1 MAPQNTPDQ
10 RPSDFGDLQK
20 LSAEFGQNSLHIQGA
35 GGNASV
41 KDGDAMWIKASGT
54 MLGDALVRDV
64 FVPVDLPRMK
74 SAILSGQDNADS
86 PAEFLLPSAQDLRP
100 SIETCL
106 HAVFSQRIVLHTH
119 CIHTI
124 AHAIQTNAPALLEQR
139 LAAFNWAYV
148 PYAKPGANLAKSVVE
163 VMSPDTD
170 VIVLGNH
177 GLIVA
182 AETVEDVR
190 ALQLAVHNAF
200 ALEPEHLGG
209 ADLDALSGHADG
221 TYGLADD
228 PMLHQLALSDAR
240 IAQVTKGSLYPDH
253 VIFCGIAVTLLK
265 PGQSTEDAQK
275 EASVAGRPAPVCLL
289 VPGAG
294 MLVRKDANAG
304 AKVMLRCLA
313 DVVMRLTDAADL
325 HYLSTDEN
333 FELLDWDAE
342 KYRQA
347 LNAQ

>member
-1 MAPQNTPDQ
+1 MASQNTPDQ

-20 LSAEFGQNSLHIQGA
+20 LSAEFGQNNLHIQGA

-54 MLGDALVRDV
+54 MLGDALERDV

-74 SAILSGQDNADS
+74 SAILSAQSNADS

-124 AHAIQTNAPALLEQR
+124 AHAVQTNAPALLEQR
-139 LAAFNWAYV
+139 LAAFNWAHV

-163 VMSPDTD
+163 VMSPETD

-190 ALQLAVHNAF
+190 ALQLAVHNAL
-200 ALEPEHLGG
+200 ALEPKHLDG
-209 ADLDALSGHADG
+209 ADLDALNAHADG
-221 TYGLADD
+221 TYVVADD
-228 PMLHQLALSDAR
+228 PMLHQMALSDAR
-240 IAQVTKGSLYPDH
+240 VSQVTKGSLYPDH
-253 VIFCGIAVTLLK
+253 VIFCGIAVTLLQ
-265 PGQSTEDAQK
+265 PGQSTEDAEK
-275 EASVAGRPAPVCLL
+275 SANEAGRPAPVCLL

-294 MLVRKDANAG
+294 LLVRNDANTG

-313 DVVMRLTDAADL
+313 DVVTRLSEDADL